1 LSTNSEGAESK
12 IINPR
17 LLFGPIPSVRCCI
30 FVATAFRIDLSFGHP
45 HDKTL
50 SREALTF

>member
-1 LSTNSEGAESK
+1 MTINSG
-12 IINPR
+12 
-17 LLFGPIPSVRCCI
+17 LLFGPISSVRCCI
-30 FVATAFRIDLSFGHP
+30 FVSIAFRTDPSFGNP